1 MEALGLCIMACSA
14 RRTCC
19 LCAIT
24 SSLLPNPLNPIHR
37 PPADP
42 LDSCSFEDL
51 IVTIDALLVEGE
63 EPSMAPPPPL
73 ISAGPCK
80 EAADMAAAAA
90 ALNSVAPVTPN

>member
-1 MEALGLCIMACSA
+1 VLSAHAVGHVCGSLAC
-14 RRTCC
+14 TCEQSSP
-19 LCAIT
+19 T
-24 SSLLPNPLNPIHR
+24 SSPPNPIH

-42 LDSCSFEDL
+42 LTSRSFEDL

-90 ALNSVAPVTPN
+90 ALSSVPPVTTPN